1 MAQDNEQAVTTRP
14 EAAPTAPEARAL
26 AQMAAQPPKAN
37 AVTPALTPGV
47 VMPPKRSRRPLIFA
61 LIALAAIGYG
71 GMRGYD
77 WFVEGRFIVSTDDAY
92 VEADTAT
99 IAARVAG
106 HIVSAPVLNNS
117 RVHAGEI
124 LVKIDDGDYRLA
136 VQSAKDKI
144 ASQESTIARIA
155 RQMQSQRAVIAQT
168 ESQIAAVRAQGESAE
183 ADMTRASLEFGRAQK
198 LAETSFGSQ
207 QRLEQ
212 ADADRKRMT
221 AAVASAVAAAASA
234 EAAVTVARANY
245 DVLDAQRVEA
255 ERARDELQTALAK
268 AERDLSFTTVVAP
281 FDGVVGNKSAPV
293 GAYVQPGTRL
303 MAMVPLDSIY
313 VGANFKETQVS
324 WLRPGQK
331 VDVAVDSMSG
341 RVIEGVV
348 QSVAPASGSEFSLL
362 PPDNATGNFTKV
374 VQRVGVRIRL
384 PLEEIES
391 GDLRPGLSV
400 VASVHTRDESQPKP
414 TLLGMLGLGE
424 TKP

>member
-1 MAQDNEQAVTTRP
+1 MAQDNEQAVATRP
-14 EAAPTAPEARAL
+14 EAAPMAPEARAI
-26 AQMAAQPPKAN
+26 AQTPKAN

-47 VMPPKRSRRPLIFA
+47 VIPPRRSRRPLIFG
-61 LIALAAIGYG
+61 LIAVAAIGYG
-71 GMRGYD
+71 AMRGYD

-106 HIVSAPVLNNS
+106 HIVAAPVLNNA
-117 RVHAGEI
+117 RVRAGDV
-124 LVKIDDGDYRLA
+124 LVRIDDGDYRLA
-136 VQSAKDKI
+136 VQAAKDKI

-155 RQMQSQRAVIAQT
+155 RQMQSQRAVIGQT
-168 ESQIAAVRAQGESAE
+168 ESQIASVRAQNDSAA
-183 ADMTRASLEFGRAQK
+183 ADMTRASLEFERAQK
-198 LAETSFGSQ
+198 LAESSFGSQ

-212 ADADRKRMT
+212 ADADRKRM
-221 AAVASAVAAAASA
+221 AASVASAAAAATSA
-234 EAAVTVARANY
+234 EAAVTIARANY

-255 ERARDELQTALAK
+255 EHARDELKTALAK

-324 WLRPGQK
+324 GLRPGQK
-331 VDVAVDSMSG
+331 VDVAVDSMNG
-341 RVIEGVV
+341 RVIEGTV
-348 QSVAPASGSEFSLL
+348 QSVAPASGSEFALL

-374 VQRVGVRIRL
+374 VQRVGVRIKL
-384 PLEEIES
+384 PLEEIET

-400 VASVHTRDESQPKP
+400 VASVHTRDESQPRP
-414 TLLGMLGLGE
+414 TLLGMIGLGE